1 MNAMADASR
10 RVSVVIPARDRA
22 TMLPDAIGSLLE
34 QTRPP
39 DEIIVVDDCS
49 VDDTR
54 SVAQSYGDRVLVLD
68 SDGSGPAAARNVGIA
83 AASGAFIGFLD
94 SDDLWTP
101 AALATQLA
109 LLDAHPE
116 AACAWSMG
124 MWRLLDGGLPLG
136 GKGDGAVER
145 MVGVNS
151 MLFRR
156 FALATLGGF
165 DASLRI
171 GEDHD
176 IVRRSRAAGLS
187 IVEGDE
193 VVAIYRR
200 HPGNLTADRA
210 AVRKGLLASAIVA
223 LRSRAQP

>member
-1 MNAMADASR
+1 MPDTSR

-22 TMLPDAIGSLLE
+22 TMLPDAIGSLLD

-39 DEIIVVDDCS
+39 DEIIVVDDAS
-49 VDDTR
+49 LDNTR
-54 SVAQSYGDRVLVLD
+54 SVALSYGERVIVLD

-83 AASGAFIGFLD
+83 AATGDFIGFLD
-94 SDDLWTP
+94 SDDLWPTS
-101 AALATQLA
+101 ALATQLA

-116 AACAWSMG
+116 AAIAWSKG
-124 MWRLLDGGLPLG
+124 MWQVLAGGTSLG
-136 GKGDGAVER
+136 AAGDGAVER

-156 FALATLGGF
+156 SALVTLRGF
-165 DASLRI
+165 DASLRF

-176 IVRRSRAAGLS
+176 IVRRSRAAGLL
-187 IVEGDE
+187 IVEGED

-200 HPGNLTADRA
+200 HPGNLTADRVA
-210 AVRKGLLASAIVA
+210 ARKGMLASAIAA
-223 LRSRAQP
+223 LRSREPS